1 MSPVVLSGTC
11 QCDFSRPAHS
21 MTAGRSRRSGRRA
34 QLLLEVQAR
43 YVAGGIPMSLG
54 VAEVEIDGDVAIHA
68 RMGVGARES
77 KSADGGMAQPHS
89 CPPGPIGKHA
99 DRASSRLFSAPYV
112 LAPLATTRSA
122 EPSSALC
129 VTSPVIQAEATL
141 TIAKTPLS
149 SQSPASFRP
158 LSGRGANS
166 DRYLDRRRS
175 ATRCLRRHAL
185 ATRNTAKAT
194 TINQAL
200 RMICP
205 GRTRS
210 LSKSR

>member
-1 MSPVVLSGTC
+1 MATLRSMRGWVWVRGSRSPPTGVWH
-11 QCDFSRPAHS
+11 SRI
-21 MTAGRSRRSGRRA
+21 RVRRD
-34 QLLLEVQAR
+34 
-43 YVAGGIPMSLG
+43 P
-54 VAEVEIDGDVAIHA
+54 
-68 RMGVGARES
+68 
-77 KSADGGMAQPHS
+77 
-89 CPPGPIGKHA
+89 
-99 DRASSRLFSAPYV
+99 SRLFSAPYV

-129 VTSPVIQAEATL
+129 VTSPVIQAETTL

-166 DRYLDRRRS
+166 GRYLDRRRS